1 MISIQ
6 AMKSMIKSIPI
17 QKHDKIN
24 TYMQRHD
31 TGLKSYETVKQMV
44 FFKFCLMLQQV
55 TLNVHGHTLLAY
67 RGYCLL

>member
-17 QKHDKIN
+17 QKHIKSIP
-24 TYMQRHD
+24 MQRHD